1 MNLERFDNPETFHA
15 QASPFLLAREA
26 EHNLILGLSTELR
39 AGTARYPDPPYLAV
53 VRREQAVVAVAL
65 RTPPHPVIISYVAA
79 PDALDLLARDL
90 QIEYGALPGVN
101 GESSVSQ
108 AFADIWQQMTGQS
121 ATLEMG
127 QRIYKLETVI
137 PASDVPGT
145 MRRATQGDFDL
156 LRRWIAEFHVEAV
169 GVKPENVD
177 YERIE
182 RTLTEALKFETLG
195 RFLWEHN
202 GPVSLAGFSGPT
214 PNGIRIGPVYTPPEH
229 RRRGYASTLVAALS
243 QQLLDEGR
251 KFCFL
256 YTDLANPTSNHVY
269 MNIGYQPV
277 CDVNLYHFD

>member
-1 MNLERFDNPETFHA
+1 MKLERFDNLHRFYEA
-15 QASPFLLAREA
+15 ASPFLLSREA
-26 EHNLILGLSTELR
+26 AHNLILGLSTELM
-39 AGTARYPDPPYLAV
+39 AGTSRYPDPPYLAV
-53 VRREQAVVAVAL
+53 IRHDEAVVAVAF
-65 RTPPHPVIISYVAA
+65 RTPPHPVIVSYVAE

-90 QIEYGALPGVN
+90 RTEYGALPGVN
-101 GESSVSQ
+101 GESSDSQ
-108 AFADIWQQMTGQS
+108 AFADIWQKITGQP

-137 PASDVPGT
+137 PVADVPGA
-145 MRRATQGDFDL
+145 MRRATQDDFDL
-156 LRRWIAEFHVEAV
+156 LRRWIAEFQVEAV
-169 GVKPENVD
+169 GVKPDNVD

-195 RFLWEHN
+195 RFLWEHD

-229 RRRGYASTLVAALS
+229 RRRGYASALVAALS

-269 MNIGYQPV
+269 MNIGYEPV
-277 CDVNLYHFD
+277 CDVNLYRFD